1 MTRRKHTTRA
11 DGSKVYGPYKGSKA
25 NGGRKHYVIK
35 KGGKTTSKNQ
45 AKQDL
50 EDRTGR
56 KLGKHVHADHKDG
69 NKHNNSAKN
78 VRAMSAKD
86 NVGKGNKERKPAAR
100 KAAAK
105 KAASTRRRSRS

>member
-1 MTRRKHTTRA
+1 MTRPRKRA

-25 NGGRKHYVIK
+25 NGGRKHYVIRK
-35 KGGKTTSKNQ
+35 KDGSTTSKNQ

-56 KLGKHVHADHKDG
+56 KLGKKVHADHKDG

-78 VRAMSAKD
+78 VRAMSASK
-86 NVGKGNKERKPAAR
+86 NIGKGNKERT
-100 KAAAK
+100 K
-105 KAASTRRRSRS
+105 KRTTKRTTKR

>member
-1 MTRRKHTTRA
+1 MTTRKPRTRS

-35 KGGKTTSKNQ
+35 KKDGSTTSKNQ

-69 NKHNNSAKN
+69 NKHNNSAQN
-78 VRAMSAKD
+78 VRAMSASK
-86 NVGKGNKERKPAAR
+86 NIGKGNKERHKTR
-100 KAAAK
+100 SKA
-105 KAASTRRRSRS
+105 SR